1 MTWNELEN
9 ILVEKVRRE
18 VATDLTDEELA
29 EAIREACNYSSVL
42 RVITAQVQAL
52 INEGLTSG

>member
-9 ILVEKVRRE
+9 ILVEEVRRE
-18 VATDLTDEELA
+18 IATELTDEELA
-29 EAIREACNYSSVL
+29 EAIREACNYPSVI

-52 INEGLTSG
+52 MNEGLAGG